1 MGEGLEC
8 PLGGKFCRRASGW
21 GSGAT
26 IYVTKQN
33 IPVMV
38 VIAVPRDTT
47 RIVTGPG
54 RMQFS
59 VQFTLM
65 DRVIVI
71 KFSEKNDSLYLFG
84 KNKFN
89 LIRFKLKNK
98 TSKNLN
104 FKQTN
109 I

>member
-71 KFSEKNDSLYLFG
+71 KFSEEKKMILFIYLE
-84 KNKFN
+84 NIN
-89 LIRFKLKNK
+89 LI
-98 TSKNLN
+98 
-104 FKQTN
+104 
-109 I
+109 